1 MKILVRTLSTPQ
13 GPLWQVRMDQHAVS
27 FRSEAQARE
36 FVTTLET
43 RLKAPHPLPHAEQ
56 RAAG

>member
-1 MKILVRTLSTPQ
+1 MKILIRTLSTAQ
-13 GPLWQVRMDQHAVS
+13 GTLWQVRMDQHAVS

-36 FVTTLET
+36 FVNTLEA
-43 RLKAPHPLPHAEQ
+43 RLKAPHRLPQPEQ

>member
-1 MKILVRTLSTPQ
+1 MNVFIRTLSTPQ

-36 FVTTLET
+36 FVNTLEA
-43 RLKAPHPLPHAEQ
+43 RLRAPHQLPQQEQ